1 MKKTKKIV
9 ALALAAVLLV
19 CTSVAA
25 TVAYLQSTDS
35 VTNTFTVGNV
45 LIVLDE
51 EDTDDSATDVTTEGR
66 DKANE
71 YHLLPGHTYD
81 KDPTVWVDADS
92 EDCYV
97 FVKVTN
103 GLAAILDENGL
114 DIDAT
119 KWTDLGNG
127 VYLYKEV
134 LEGGESAV
142 VFTEFTI
149 AGTVSNTVLARYV
162 TENNADAKIVVNAYA
177 IQADG
182 FDATDA
188 EDLATM
194 MTALGL

>member
-9 ALALAAVLLV
+9 ALVLAAVMLI
-19 CTSVAA
+19 CTTVAA

-45 LIVLDE
+45 TIVLDE
-51 EDTDDSATDVTTEGR
+51 EDTDDSETNVTTEGR

-71 YHLLPGHTYD
+71 YHLMPGHTYD

-97 FVKVTN
+97 FVKITN
-103 GLAAILDENGL
+103 GLEEILDDAGL
-114 DIDAT
+114 NIDIT
-119 KWTDLGNG
+119 KWTEVEENI
-127 VYLYKEV
+127 YLYNDV
-134 LEGGESAV
+134 LSAGDNAV

-149 AGTVSNTVLARYV
+149 DGDVSNTTLANYE
-162 TENNADAKIVVNAYA
+162 TDDNAAAKIIVEAYA

-182 FDATDA
+182 FDPAVA
-188 EDLATM
+188 EDLETM